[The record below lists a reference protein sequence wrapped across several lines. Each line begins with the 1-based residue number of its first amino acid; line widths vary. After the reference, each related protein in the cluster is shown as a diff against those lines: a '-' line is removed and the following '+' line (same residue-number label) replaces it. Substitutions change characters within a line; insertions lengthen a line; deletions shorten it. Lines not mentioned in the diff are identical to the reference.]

1 MDVSTSIPDEWV
13 QGCRALRETLAGRL
27 DSRTTVAARH
37 LVWSLLQ
44 RLRRTQSID
53 ELQAEFGGAGRWLRV
68 MRPFCAEEETVRRIV
83 LAAFAARL
91 MELLRGR
98 DLESLDRLP
107 RPLLSEFVVN
117 EPADL

>member
-1 MDVSTSIPDEWV
+1 MMDAATSIPDDWV
-13 QGCRALRETLAGRL
+13 LGCRALRETLAGRL
-27 DSRTTVAARH
+27 DARTTVAARH

-44 RLRRTQSID
+44 RLRRSQTLD
-53 ELQAEFGGAGRWLRV
+53 ELHEEYGGAARWLRV

-91 MELLRGR
+91 LELLRGR

-117 EPADL
+117 EI

>member
-1 MDVSTSIPDEWV
+1 MMDATLAIPSEWYF
-13 QGCRALRETLAGRL
+13 GCQALRETLAGRL
-27 DSRTTVAARH
+27 DSQTTVAARH

-44 RLRRTQSID
+44 RLRRNHSLA
-53 ELQAEFGGAGRWLRV
+53 ELRVEYATAGRWLRV
-68 MRPFCAEEETVRRIV
+68 MRPFCNEEETVRWIV

-107 RPLLSEFVVN
+107 RPLLSEFIVS
-117 EPADL
+117 DDI

>member
-1 MDVSTSIPDEWV
+1 MRQLGAGDAAAF
-13 QGCRALRETLAGRL
+13 RALRLEALRL
-27 DSRTTVAARH
+27 HPEAFGAA
-37 LVWSLLQ
+37 W
-44 RLRRTQSID
+44 
-53 ELQAEFGGAGRWLRV
+53 
-68 MRPFCAEEETVRRIV
+68 EEEAA
-83 LAAFAARL
+83 LDDAAFAARL

>member
-1 MDVSTSIPDEWV
+1 MEASTVIPDEWII
-13 QGCRALRETLAGRL
+13 GCRALRETLAGRL
-27 DSRTTVAARH
+27 DAGTTVAARH

-44 RLRRTQSID
+44 RLRHSQSIS
-53 ELQAEFGGAGRWLRV
+53 ELGEEFNSAARWSRI
-68 MRPFCAEEETVRRIV
+68 MRPFCTEEETVRWIV

-98 DLESLDRLP
+98 DLESLERLP

-117 EPADL
+117 EI

>member
-1 MDVSTSIPDEWV
+1 MDATTAIPEDWV
-13 QGCRALRETLAGRL
+13 LGCRALRETLAGRL

-44 RLRRTQSID
+44 RLRRTNSLD
-53 ELQAEFGGAGRWLRV
+53 ELHAEFGDAGRWLRV
-68 MRPFCAEEETVRRIV
+68 MRPFCAEEETVRRVV

-91 MELLRGR
+91 LELLRGR
-98 DLESLDRLP
+98 DLESLERLP

-117 EPADL
+117 DQ

>member
-1 MDVSTSIPDEWV
+1 MMDAMTAIPDEWV
-13 QGCRALRETLAGRL
+13 LGCRALRETLAGRL

-44 RLRRTQSID
+44 RLRRTQTIP
-53 ELQAEFGGAGRWLRV
+53 ELQEEFGNAGRWLRV
-68 MRPFCAEEETVRRIV
+68 MRPFCTEEETVRRIV

-98 DLESLDRLP
+98 DLEALERLP

-117 EPADL
+117 DV